1 MTAAAR
7 TSREECQTRLA
18 RHSERE
24 SRLARRLTRLI
35 RIKRSSI
42 YVAIGYSVFDPAAAM
57 LLIPGAIL
65 LAAVIVRIRIAAS
78 ACYRAYLAAEFYRDA
93 LARIEDRWD
102 GRGDPGARFLESDHP
117 FAADLDLFGHGSLF
131 QFLCA
136 ARTPT
141 GRETLAN
148 WLSHSR
154 DLAEIQ
160 SRQGAVREMA
170 DRLDVRERLAL
181 LEPDDATHRPDAVNA
196 WGNAADPLAT
206 PFGRIVGA
214 GLAAA
219 LIIAVVLWN
228 RSGQWTWLASVLA
241 LEFGLF
247 VYCRRRLRPI
257 CANGFYA
264 LKTRG
269 ILSDARAALRGVS
282 FRSER
287 LSRIQ
292 AAIDAGAASRLPVLD
307 SVYATIAEFPPLLLL
322 ACQVLPRIDRW
333 RRATAARTHA
343 GLLAL
348 GELEALCSL
357 ANYAW
362 EQPDATFPELVP
374 SAPCYEAVELGH
386 PLIPAR
392 DRVKN
397 DLQLNDS
404 IRLLMVSGSNMS
416 GKSTMLRT
424 VGINAVLALCGGPV
438 CARELR
444 ISTFAIG
451 TAMRFRDSLQHS
463 SSHFHAVITRLR
475 SVLQLQEGDR
485 PLLFLLDEILQGTN
499 SQDRVTG
506 AQAVIR
512 TLIDRGGVGLVTTH
526 DLALTEIVEALNS
539 RARNVHFVDQFIDGR
554 PQFDYRMRPGVVQT
568 TNALALMHQMGLI

>member
-1 MTAAAR
+1 MTNAAR

-24 SRLARRLTRLI
+24 TRLERRLTRLI
-35 RIKRSSI
+35 RITRTSI
-42 YVAIGYSVFDPAAAM
+42 YLVIGFCVFDPGTALA
-57 LLIPGAIL
+57 LIPFGVLL
-65 LAAVIVRIRIAAS
+65 LAAVFVRIRIAS
-78 ACYRAYLAAEFYRDA
+78 AWYRAYLAAEFYRDA
-93 LARIEDRWD
+93 LARIEDRWS
-102 GRGDPGARFLESDHP
+102 GRGDPGARFLASDHL
-117 FAADLDLFGHGSLF
+117 FAGDLDLFGQASLF
-131 QFLCA
+131 QFLCT

-141 GRETLAN
+141 GKGTLAD
-148 WLSHSR
+148 WLTHPR
-154 DLAEIQ
+154 NLAETK
-160 SRQGAVREMA
+160 SRQGAVRDLA

-181 LEPDDATHRPDAVNA
+181 LDPDDATHRPDAIS
-196 WGNAADPLAT
+196 AA
-206 PFGRIVGA
+206 G
-214 GLAAA
+214 
-219 LIIAVVLWN
+219 
-228 RSGQWTWLASVLA
+228 
-241 LEFGLF
+241 
-247 VYCRRRLRPI
+247 Y
-257 CANGFYA
+257 YA
-264 LKTRG
+264 LTSRG
-269 ILSDARAALRGVS
+269 ILSDARAALRGVT

-292 AAIDAGAASRLPVLD
+292 AAIDAGAASRLPILD
-307 SVYATIAEFPPLLLL
+307 TVYATIAQFPPLLLL
-322 ACQVLPRIDRW
+322 TCQVLPHIDRW
-333 RRATAARTHA
+333 RRATAARIHA
-343 GLLAL
+343 GLSAL

-444 ISTFAIG
+444 ISAFAIG
-451 TAMRFRDSLQHS
+451 TAMRFRDSLQQN

-475 SVLQLQEGDR
+475 AVMQVQEGDS

-499 SQDRVTG
+499 SQDRITG

-526 DLALTEIVEALNS
+526 DLALTEIVDALNS
-539 RARNVHFVDQFIDGR
+539 RARNVHFVDQLIDGR
-554 PQFDYRMRPGVVQT
+554 LQFDYRMRPGVVQT
-568 TNALALMHQMGLI
+568 TNALALMRQMGLDV